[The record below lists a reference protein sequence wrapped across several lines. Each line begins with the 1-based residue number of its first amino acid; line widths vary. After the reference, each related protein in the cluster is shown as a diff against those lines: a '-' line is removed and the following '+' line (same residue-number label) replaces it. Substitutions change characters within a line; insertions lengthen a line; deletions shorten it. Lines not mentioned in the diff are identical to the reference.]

1 MVGLSKSLPEMGEK
15 DDNRGFPL
23 RIAMAKSKTNTFYLR
38 ETLEVNAGLNTETM
52 DLSVYVD
59 PVNKQGL
66 LIRAVDFIWTDS
78 SDWVPPAAAI
88 WQASV
93 QIHDTALGGMAD
105 PENTHQIAS
114 GSVVSTTSGSFSD
127 QDFFPD
133 RLGMAKGEGR
143 IVVNDT
149 LEITTLGDG
158 AGLPG
163 NYVVTVVMEVEVV
176 KLTEKDY
183 ISLALQAVA
192 DA

>member
-1 MVGLSKSLPEMGEK
+1 
-15 DDNRGFPL
+15 
-23 RIAMAKSKTNTFYLR
+23 MAKAKTNTFYLR
-38 ETLEVNAGLNTETM
+38 ETIDVNTTPTAESW

-66 LIRAVDFIWTDS
+66 LIRNVDFIWSISGT
-78 SDWVPPAAAI
+78 WLPMPAAAM
-88 WQASV
+88 QAAV
-93 QIHDTALGGMAD
+93 QIHDTALGGMED
-105 PENTHQIAS
+105 YENTHQVAS
-114 GSVVSTTSGSFSD
+114 GSITGTTSAVNSD

-149 LEITTLGDG
+149 LEIVSDG
-158 AGLPG
+158 SAAGVPAAL
-163 NYVVTVVMEVEVV
+163 VCTVVMEVQVV

-183 ISLALQAVA
+183 ISLALQQVA